1 MYKIK
6 TDTWYIERIILMVAG
21 IVVLASGLL
30 ALLVNIN
37 WIFVTLFI
45 SLMLIIF
52 ALTGYCP
59 MAIMLN
65 KFGKKGKCDK

>member
-1 MYKIK
+1 MYRIK

-37 WIFVTLFI
+37 WIFLTLFI

-65 KFGKKGKCDK
+65 KFGKNGKCDK